1 MSSGIAAPIG
11 GRFLRTR
18 TAGIGSAREHERKS
32 LRRHLRVTT
41 LRALDDVT
49 AAATAEA
56 AVLIAAAGD
65 AATELRELVRELSA
79 ARDGGSGVAELRR
92 EVGATLHDTTL
103 QALEYLAGDGYG
115 AELSADTVRRVAADA
130 AAELRGTLLHLG
142 APMPCEL
149 ISGLNE
155 VVSAAQDRGAIEVH
169 LVTED
174 LDGRVL
180 GADAAALVGAVR
192 EALNN
197 VHKHAQAS
205 RALVRCEPSL
215 GGARVTVHDDGVG
228 ADLTIV
234 EEGLG
239 LRHSIAERMS
249 ARGGHAHVDSEPGQG
264 MKVTLTTAR
273 AGEVAA

>member
-18 TAGIGSAREHERKS
+18 AGGFANAREHERKR

-41 LRALDDVT
+41 LRTLDDVT
-49 AAATAEA
+49 AAETAEA

-65 AATELRELVRELSA
+65 AATELRELVRELSTA
-79 ARDGGSGVAELRR
+79 KGGSGVAELRR

-115 AELSADTVRRVAADA
+115 ADLDADTVRKVAGDA
-130 AAELRGTLLHLG
+130 AAELRTTLLHLG
-142 APMPCEL
+142 APKPCEL

-155 VVSAAQDRGAIEVH
+155 VVSAAQVRGAVEVH

-174 LDGRVL
+174 LDGHVL

-205 RALVRCEPSL
+205 RALVRCEPTL
-215 GGARVTVHDDGVG
+215 GGARVTVHDDGIG
-228 ADLTIV
+228 ADLTTV
-234 EEGLG
+234 DEGLG
-239 LRHSIAERMS
+239 LRHSIVERVN
-249 ARGGHAHVDSEPGQG
+249 ARGGHVHVDSEPGQG